1 MQIHILGICGTFMG
15 GLALL
20 ARQLGYTVSGS
31 DKNIFPP
38 MSDQLA
44 NAGIELIE
52 GYSASQLN
60 ASMDSI
66 IIIGNALSRG
76 NECVEFIL
84 NEGLKYTSGPQW
96 LAEHVLADRHVLA
109 VAGTHG
115 KTTTSSIL
123 AWILESAGKQP
134 GFLIGGV
141 AENFGLSARL
151 GDSELFVIEADE
163 YDTAFFDKRS
173 KFIHYRPKT
182 LLINNIE
189 FDHADI
195 FADMGAIRR
204 EFHHMIRTLPA
215 QGQIVLRQDDTEIS
229 RIIEMGCWTPRVS
242 FGIGAGDWTAEPLAD
257 DYCRFC
263 IKHNGEEVGQV
274 EWDLIGKHNCEN
286 ALAALTTAA
295 QLGLE
300 PADACRALTDF
311 KSVKRRL
318 QRLACVNDITV
329 YDDFAHHPTA
339 IETTLHGLRMNVGRQ
354 RIITILE
361 PRSNTMKMGVH
372 QDSLAQAL
380 SESDQVMLYQ
390 AENIKLDLNRIST
403 EIGDKCRIYTQIE
416 EIIQA
421 AATQS
426 RAGDHI
432 VIMSN
437 GAFDNIHQRLI
448 ERLQA

>member
-134 GFLIGGV
+134 VFLLGGV
-141 AENFGLSARL
+141 AENFGLSARV
-151 GDSELFVIEADE
+151 GCCVLFVI
-163 YDTAFFDKRS
+163 
-173 KFIHYRPKT
+173 
-182 LLINNIE
+182 
-189 FDHADI
+189 
-195 FADMGAIRR
+195 
-204 EFHHMIRTLPA
+204 
-215 QGQIVLRQDDTEIS
+215 
-229 RIIEMGCWTPRVS
+229 
-242 FGIGAGDWTAEPLAD
+242 
-257 DYCRFC
+257 
-263 IKHNGEEVGQV
+263 
-274 EWDLIGKHNCEN
+274 
-286 ALAALTTAA
+286 
-295 QLGLE
+295 
-300 PADACRALTDF
+300 
-311 KSVKRRL
+311 
-318 QRLACVNDITV
+318 
-329 YDDFAHHPTA
+329 
-339 IETTLHGLRMNVGRQ
+339 
-354 RIITILE
+354 
-361 PRSNTMKMGVH
+361 
-372 QDSLAQAL
+372 
-380 SESDQVMLYQ
+380 
-390 AENIKLDLNRIST
+390 
-403 EIGDKCRIYTQIE
+403 
-416 EIIQA
+416 
-421 AATQS
+421 
-426 RAGDHI
+426 
-432 VIMSN
+432 
-437 GAFDNIHQRLI
+437 
-448 ERLQA
+448 